1 MSADHTPAVDT
12 RFYGRRK
19 GKRLK
24 PMQEALFETLFPR
37 LVLPRAAKDPYGKA
51 ELAEGA
57 VLDPATLFPRPVRA
71 VWLEIGYGG
80 GEHMAA
86 QAAANPDVG
95 FIGAEPFLN
104 GIGKLL
110 RKVDER
116 GLDNIRLYGDDVR
129 PFLDHL
135 PDACLEKVFLLFPD
149 PWPKARHAGRRF
161 VSPHNLDA
169 VARLLVDGGE
179 FRVASD
185 DMTYVRWTLRHAPVH
200 PAFQW
205 TAQGPSDWR
214 IRWPDAIESRYEAKA
229 HRCGRVPKYLQFLRK
244 PRKLEAGGT
253 EG

>member
-1 MSADHTPAVDT
+1 MSADQTPAVDP

-19 GKRLK
+19 GKPLK
-24 PMQEALFETLFPR
+24 PGQQVLLDTLYPK
-37 LVLPRAAKDPYGKA
+37 LALPRPTKGEVP
-51 ELAEGA
+51 EGT
-57 VLDPATLFPRPVRA
+57 VIEPASLFSRPVRA
-71 VWLEIGYGG
+71 VWLEIGFGG
-80 GEHMAA
+80 GEHLAA

-110 RKVDER
+110 RKINED
-116 GLDNIRLYGDDVR
+116 GLDNIRIYGDDVR

-149 PWPKARHAGRRF
+149 PWPKARHAQRRF
-161 VSPHNLDA
+161 VNPANLDA
-169 VARLLVDGGE
+169 IARLLVDGGE

-185 DMTYVRWTLRHAPVH
+185 DMTYVRWTLRHVPVH
-200 PAFQW
+200 PAFRW

-214 IRWPDAIESRYEAKA
+214 VRWADAIESRYEAKA
-229 HRCGRVPKYLQFLRK
+229 LRQGRQPKYLQFIRQ
-244 PRKLEAGGT
+244 RRGT